1 MGFVAEGG
9 YVIAGSD
16 RTLVHKVKVDAKTLK
31 KIATALGISKGE
43 SEQLIATTRSIHI
56 YRGGSSSKKKSS
68 KKK

>member
-9 YVIAGSD
+9 YVIAASD

-31 KIATALGISKGE
+31 KIASALGISKGE

-56 YRGGSSSKKKSS
+56 YRGGSSKKKSS